1 MLKYSLSFSSFLSG
15 CNVPTDC
22 PHGGS
27 NYLCTAEMCECPNP
41 YVLNGDDCVGML
53 WFDKENSH

>member
-1 MLKYSLSFSSFLSG
+1 MLEYSLSFSG

-27 NYLCTAEMCECPNP
+27 NYQCTAEMCECPNP
-41 YVLNGDDCVGML
+41 YVLNGYECVGML

>member
-1 MLKYSLSFSSFLSG
+1 MLEYSLSFSG

-41 YVLNGDDCVGML
+41 YVLNGYECVGML